1 MPIALTVLYALHVL
15 CGITWFGGALFTLL
29 VLGPAFSRVSGSAM
43 AEVGP
48 RVGAQ
53 ASKVMPAA
61 AAGTLL
67 LGIATAYATGRF
79 TTPSALF
86 ADAYGVTVLTAL
98 ALAVSTYAWG
108 KYVVEARVHVMKKVA
123 PPEKQAAFSRVM
135 QSVAVE
141 QGGFIA
147 ILLCMVLLRFGY

>member
-1 MPIALTVLYALHVL
+1 
-15 CGITWFGGALFTLL
+15 
-29 VLGPAFSRVSGSAM
+29 
-43 AEVGP
+43 
-48 RVGAQ
+48 
-53 ASKVMPAA
+53 
-61 AAGTLL
+61 
-67 LGIATAYATGRF
+67 
-79 TTPSALF
+79 LF

-108 KYVVEARVHVMKKVA
+108 KYVVEARVHVMQKVA